1 MLAAILCG
9 MVYNIFL
16 DCVSIGA
23 DYEGEIAAASA
34 VVMAEDGSCVYEKNA
49 DEPRLVASTTKLMTA
64 LVAIEA
70 SKPDDPIE
78 VRAECCGIEGTSM
91 YLSPGEILTAD
102 ELIEGLLLASGN
114 DAAEALAVG
123 LCGSEE
129 AFVARMNE
137 KAAALGLEHTAFIN
151 PHGLDAEGHRST
163 ARDLAKLMLCCMQ
176 NERFAHITAM
186 RDCVIDDNSY
196 VNHNKLLERCEGC
209 IGGKT
214 GYTRAAGR
222 CLVSCCE
229 REGTR
234 FVCVTLNDPD
244 DWNDHCQLY

>member
-1 MLAAILCG
+1 MCRERKIMLAAILCG

-123 LCGSEE
+123 LCGSLGKGADQIFDHGIVSLMTTVDAPMPLQDALDRAEE
-129 AFVARMNE
+129 LYYLGAIRMFRFI
-137 KAAALGLEHTAFIN
+137 KAGMGI
-151 PHGLDAEGHRST
+151 
-163 ARDLAKLMLCCMQ
+163 
-176 NERFAHITAM
+176 
-186 RDCVIDDNSY
+186 
-196 VNHNKLLERCEGC
+196 
-209 IGGKT
+209 
-214 GYTRAAGR
+214 
-222 CLVSCCE
+222 
-229 REGTR
+229 
-234 FVCVTLNDPD
+234 
-244 DWNDHCQLY
+244 

>member
-1 MLAAILCG
+1 MCRERKIMLAAILCG

-114 DAAEALAVG
+114 DAADCCLYRQKRGRRNKIPASACVAGNGSCSG
-123 LCGSEE
+123 LCSRQISDSFPRRVYPHPGELY
-129 AFVARMNE
+129 R
-137 KAAALGLEHTAFIN
+137 EH
-151 PHGLDAEGHRST
+151 S
-163 ARDLAKLMLCCMQ
+163 
-176 NERFAHITAM
+176 
-186 RDCVIDDNSY
+186 S
-196 VNHNKLLERCEGC
+196 
-209 IGGKT
+209 
-214 GYTRAAGR
+214 
-222 CLVSCCE
+222 
-229 REGTR
+229 
-234 FVCVTLNDPD
+234 
-244 DWNDHCQLY
+244 